1 VSAYKRLTQYLSNWI
16 ERIVNVLKKIF
27 GLNSSPP
34 PVKKRLLKVKNKI
47 QPTDRSSEDARMLN
61 IYSQLLND
69 RIIVINGEIDDN
81 IANTIVAQLLY
92 LEAEDPDRDISLY
105 INSPGGSVVAGMAIF
120 DTMNHICPDVST
132 VCVGLV
138 AGMGSFLLAAGTKG
152 KRCSI
157 PNTRIAIVPM
167 SVGVDRQNDID
178 LEIQAR
184 EMMEIKEII
193 DNLWVQNTGQ
203 TLQKIQADTER
214 DFYMSPVDAI
224 AYGLIDR
231 LVDRPE
237 HAIS

>member
-1 VSAYKRLTQYLSNWI
+1 MQPTNLSN
-16 ERIVNVLKKIF
+16 
-27 GLNSSPP
+27 
-34 PVKKRLLKVKNKI
+34 
-47 QPTDRSSEDARMLN
+47 EDARMLDL
-61 IYSQLLND
+61 YSQLLHK
-69 RIIVINGEIDDN
+69 RIVFLNGEINED

-92 LEAEDPDRDISLY
+92 LESEDPERDIYLY
-105 INSPGGSVVAGMAIF
+105 INSAGGSVVAGMAIF
-120 DTMNHICPDVST
+120 DTMAHIKPDVST

-167 SVGVDRQNDID
+167 AVGVGNEND

-184 EMMEIKEII
+184 EIMEIKDII
-193 DNLWVQNTGQ
+193 DNLWVKNTGQ

-214 DFYMSPVDAI
+214 DFYMSPVEAI

-231 LVDRPE
+231 LVNRPE

>member
-1 VSAYKRLTQYLSNWI
+1 M
-16 ERIVNVLKKIF
+16 
-27 GLNSSPP
+27 
-34 PVKKRLLKVKNKI
+34 
-47 QPTDRSSEDARMLN
+47 QPTNRSNEDARTLDL
-61 IYSQLLND
+61 YSQLLHK
-69 RIIVINGEIDDN
+69 RIIFLNGEIDDN

-92 LEAEDPDRDISLY
+92 LEAEDSVRDIYLY
-105 INSPGGSVVAGMAIF
+105 INSPGGSIVAGMAIF
-120 DTMNHICPDVST
+120 DTMNHIRPDVST

-167 SVGVDRQNDID
+167 SVGVNNRNDID

-184 EMMEIKEII
+184 EMMEIKNII
-193 DNLWVQNTGQ
+193 DNLWAQNTGQ

-224 AYGLIDR
+224 EYGLIDR

-237 HAIS
+237 LAIS

>member
-1 VSAYKRLTQYLSNWI
+1 VSIYQKVAKYLSDWI
-16 ERIVNVLKKIF
+16 GAALEFLKKIF
-27 GLNSSPP
+27 TRNSSQPL
-34 PVKKRLLKVKNKI
+34 VKKRSLRVKKKM
-47 QPTDRSSEDARMLN
+47 QPTNRSSEDARTLDL
-61 IYSQLLND
+61 YSQLLHK
-69 RIIVINGEIDDN
+69 RIVFLNGEIDDN
-81 IANTIVAQLLY
+81 ITNTIVAQLLY
-92 LEAEDPDRDISLY
+92 LEAEDSVRDIYLY

-120 DTMNHICPDVST
+120 DTMNHIHPDVST

-167 SVGVDRQNDID
+167 SVGVNNRNDID
-178 LEIQAR
+178 LEIQSR
-184 EMMEIKEII
+184 EMMEIKNII
-193 DNLWVQNTGQ
+193 DNLWAQNTGQ

-224 AYGLIDR
+224 EYGLIDR

-237 HAIS
+237 LAIS

>member
-1 VSAYKRLTQYLSNWI
+1 MQQNNRSN
-16 ERIVNVLKKIF
+16 EEARILD
-27 GLNSSPP
+27 L
-34 PVKKRLLKVKNKI
+34 
-47 QPTDRSSEDARMLN
+47 
-61 IYSQLLND
+61 YSQLLHK
-69 RIIVINGEIDDN
+69 RIVLLNGEIDDN

-92 LEAEDPDRDISLY
+92 LESEDPDRDICLY
-105 INSPGGSVVAGMAIF
+105 INSPGGSVTAGMAIF
-120 DTMNHICPDVST
+120 DTMAHICPDVST

-167 SVGVDRQNDID
+167 SVGVNHENDID

-184 EMMEIKEII
+184 EMMEIKNII

-224 AYGLIDR
+224 EYGLIDR

-237 HAIS
+237 LAIS